1 MNPLPINQKNM
12 QVLQPR
18 IDLCGLNTPS
28 PTSRQVVHTG
38 GDRPLIQWLDEHK
51 QLNSVYIS
59 YVTIYGLK

>member
-18 IDLCGLNTPS
+18 IDLCGLNTR